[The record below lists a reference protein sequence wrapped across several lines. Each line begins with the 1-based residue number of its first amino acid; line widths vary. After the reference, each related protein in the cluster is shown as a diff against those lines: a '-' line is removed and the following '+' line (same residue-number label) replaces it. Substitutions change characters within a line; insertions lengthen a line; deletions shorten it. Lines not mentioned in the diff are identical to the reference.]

1 MTGRLDGFVHLF
13 LALGFVTSLFS
24 LQTLEGD
31 RSGSADAG
39 RTGGTRANGRG
50 GGKMRLSHSRSAVP
64 RTRETPRGGG
74 GRSRAGAARTE
85 RSGAGMPGAPAALRR
100 RAAAAGRCPPPRRV
114 PSRPRPPG
122 GAAAAERGG
131 GGAQSPRVAARGAA
145 EPRRGRAGPRRSEPS
160 RAAGRAQKRRARPR
174 PPGSRRRGRR
184 GLGGPG
190 LSAQRRRDG
199 RLPRGSQDAGGCA
212 AARSAGA
219 VGAAAA
225 VGGPGALLQRGRG
238 SPRGLPGSQRLLLR
252 VLGAAALPR
261 QHAVSPGA
269 VFKCRVHTNPDR
281 RCTELDMGRG
291 NSRGTLC
298 GKTCKEDRDDE
309 WMGVSLAR
317 QPKAGGSVLACAHR
331 WKNIYYETEY
341 ILPHG
346 FCNIIP
352 PNLQPNGRKLL
363 PCYEEYKK
371 KYGEEHGSCQAGIA
385 GFFTEELVIM
395 GAPGSYYWTGTVKVL
410 NLTDNTYYKLNDD
423 AVIARRYTYL
433 GYAVTAGHFSQPT
446 ATDIVGGAPQD
457 GGIGKVYIFRT
468 DRRSGS
474 LIKIFQASGKKMG
487 SYFGSS
493 LCAVDLNSDGLSDL
507 LVGAPMF
514 SEIRDEG
521 QVTVYIN
528 RGNGVLE
535 EQLVLDGDG
544 AYNAHFGES
553 MAALG
558 DIDDDGFPDVAIG
571 APKEDNYIGAVYI
584 YHGDASGIVPQ
595 YSMKLSGQT
604 INPMLQMFG
613 QSISGGIDMDGNGYP
628 DMTVGAF
635 LSDNVVLLRS
645 RPVITM
651 DISIFLPASI
661 NITAPQCHDGLQ
673 PVNCLNV
680 TACFRFSGKRVPG
693 EIGLNYNLT
702 ADVAKKEKSQQPRV
716 YFVTSGETA
725 GQITEKLQLSYM
737 QEKCEHYLA
746 YVKKR
751 VKDVIS
757 PIVFEAAYSLG
768 EHVIERGKE
777 DKELPA
783 LKPIL
788 RWKKGQKIAQRN
800 QTVFERNCQSDDCAA
815 DLKLQGKLLLSSVDD
830 RTAYLALGAV
840 RNISL
845 NISIS
850 NVGDDAYDTN
860 VFFNFSGELFFI
872 KMWQKEELGIACEL
886 LESDFLKCSV
896 GFPFMRS
903 KSRYEFSV
911 IFDTSHLSGQEE
923 MLTFLVTAQ
932 SGNLERTESLHDNTL
947 TLSVPLMHEV
957 DSSINGEVFPTS
969 FFYGDSVEASNF
981 VQLENHECL
990 FQSLNFTLQ
999 VYNAGPS
1006 TLPGAFLDI
1015 SFPNRLSATGAEIFH
1030 VQQMMVGQD
1039 KGSCSF
1045 HRNPSPCIVPQE
1057 NENIFHTIF
1066 AFFTKSGRKV
1076 LDCERPGRSC
1086 LIIRCNLSSLAKAE
1100 SCDISVYTLLNT
1112 EILKKDSSS
1121 VIQFVTRA
1129 RVRVDPDL
1137 RVVEVPNG
1145 SPEEKPVVF
1154 EALHNLEP
1162 RGYVVGWIIAI
1173 SLLVGILIFLLLA
1186 VLLWK
1191 MGFFRRRYKEII
1203 EAEKSRKENED
1214 SWDWVQK
1221 NQ

>member
-1 MTGRLDGFVHLF
+1 M
-13 LALGFVTSLFS
+13 
-24 LQTLEGD
+24 Q
-31 RSGSADAG
+31 AG
-39 RTGGTRANGRG
+39 RRSWARVLSALLWVALARCYNVDVGRPVVFQGPNGSFFGYSVLQHYHDSTRWV
-50 GGKMRLSHSRSAVP
+50 LV
-64 RTRETPRGGG
+64 
-74 GRSRAGAARTE
+74 
-85 RSGAGMPGAPAALRR
+85 GAPKAD
-100 RAAAAGRCPPPRRV
+100 
-114 PSRPRPPG
+114 SRYSTSI
-122 GAAAAERGG
+122 
-131 GGAQSPRVAARGAA
+131 Q
-145 EPRRGRAGPRRSEPS
+145 
-160 RAAGRAQKRRARPR
+160 
-174 PPGSRRRGRR
+174 
-184 GLGGPG
+184 
-190 LSAQRRRDG
+190 
-199 RLPRGSQDAGGCA
+199 
-212 AARSAGA
+212 
-219 VGAAAA
+219 
-225 VGGPGALLQRGRG
+225 
-238 SPRGLPGSQRLLLR
+238 
-252 VLGAAALPR
+252 
-261 QHAVSPGA
+261 SPGA

-291 NSRGTLC
+291 NSRGMLC

-352 PNLQPNGRKLL
+352 PNLQPSGRKLV

-446 ATDIVGGAPQD
+446 TTDVVGGAPQD

-474 LIKIFQASGKKMG
+474 LIKMFQASGKKMG

-528 RGNGVLE
+528 RGNGVLD
-535 EQLVLDGDG
+535 EQLILDGDG

-584 YHGDASGIVPQ
+584 YHGDANGIVPQ

-604 INPMLQMFG
+604 INPMLRMFG
-613 QSISGGIDMDGNGYP
+613 QSISGGVDMDGNGYP

-635 LSDNVVLLRS
+635 LSDHVVLLRS

-661 NITAPQCHDGLQ
+661 NITAPQCHDSLQ

-680 TACFRFSGKRVPG
+680 TTCFRFSGKHVPG

-716 YFVTSGETA
+716 YFVTSGEA
-725 GQITEKLQLSYM
+725 VGQITEKLELSYM
-737 QEKCEHYLA
+737 QEKCKHFLA
-746 YVKKR
+746 YVKRR

-757 PIVFEAAYSLG
+757 PIVFEASYSLG

-777 DKELPA
+777 DKELPP

-850 NVGDDAYDTN
+850 NIGDDAYDTN

-872 KMWQKEELGIACEL
+872 KMWQKEELGISCEL

-896 GFPFMRS
+896 EFPFMRS

-923 MLTFLVTAQ
+923 TLTFLVTAQ
-932 SGNLERTESLHDNTL
+932 SGNVERMESLHDNTL

-981 VQLENHECL
+981 VQLENHECR

-1039 KGSCSF
+1039 KGNCSF
-1045 HRNPSPCIVPQE
+1045 RRNRNPCVVPQE

-1100 SCDISVYTLLNT
+1100 SSEISIYTLLNT
-1112 EILKKDSSS
+1112 EILKKDISS

-1129 RVRVDPDL
+1129 RVQVDPDL

-1145 SPEEKPVVF
+1145 SPEEKTVVF

-1203 EAEKSRKENED
+1203 EAEKNRKETED

>member
-1 MTGRLDGFVHLF
+1 
-13 LALGFVTSLFS
+13 
-24 LQTLEGD
+24 
-31 RSGSADAG
+31 
-39 RTGGTRANGRG
+39 
-50 GGKMRLSHSRSAVP
+50 
-64 RTRETPRGGG
+64 
-74 GRSRAGAARTE
+74 
-85 RSGAGMPGAPAALRR
+85 MPGPQGKVKRSWFKVLVGLIAVAL
-100 RAAAAGRCPPPRRV
+100 AYSYNVDLDHPV
-114 PSRPRPPG
+114 VY
-122 GAAAAERGG
+122 
-131 GGAQSPRVAARGAA
+131 Q
-145 EPRRGRAGPRRSEPS
+145 GPN
-160 RAAGRAQKRRARPR
+160 
-174 PPGSRRRGRR
+174 GSFFGYSVLEHYYDNTRWV
-184 GLGGPG
+184 L
-190 LSAQRRRDG
+190 
-199 RLPRGSQDAGGCA
+199 
-212 AARSAGA
+212 
-219 VGAAAA
+219 VGAPKADSKYSAS
-225 VGGPGALLQRGRG
+225 VK
-238 SPRGLPGSQRLLLR
+238 
-252 VLGAAALPR
+252 
-261 QHAVSPGA
+261 SPGA
-269 VFKCRVHTNPDR
+269 VFKCRVHTNPER

-291 NSRGTLC
+291 NTQGTLC

-317 QPKAGGSVLACAHR
+317 QPKADGSVLACAHR

-341 ILPHG
+341 VLPHG

-352 PNLQPNGRKLL
+352 PNLHSNGRKLL

-395 GAPGSYYWTGTVKVL
+395 GAPGSFYWTGTVKVL
-410 NLTDNTYYKLNDD
+410 NLTDNTYFKLNDD

-446 ATDIVGGAPQD
+446 TTDVVGGAPQD

-468 DRRSGS
+468 DRQSGS

-493 LCAVDLNSDGLSDL
+493 LCAVDLNLDGLSDL

-535 EQLVLDGDG
+535 EQLVLNGDN

-553 MAALG
+553 MASLG
-558 DIDDDGFPDVAIG
+558 DIDDDGYSDVAIG
-571 APKEDNYIGAVYI
+571 SPKEDDYIGAVYI
-584 YHGDASGIVPQ
+584 YHGDAGGIVPQ

-604 INPMLQMFG
+604 INPTLRMFG
-613 QSISGGIDMDGNGYP
+613 QSISGGVDMDGNGYP
-628 DMTVGAF
+628 DVTIGAF
-635 LSDNVVLLRS
+635 MSDNVVLLRS

-673 PVNCLNV
+673 QVNCLNV
-680 TACFRFSGKRVPG
+680 TVCFRFNGKRVPG
-693 EIGLNYNLT
+693 EIGLNYILT

-716 YFVTSGETA
+716 YFVSSGETM
-725 GQITEKLQLSYM
+725 GQVLEQLQLSYM
-737 QEKCEHYLA
+737 REKCDHYLA
-746 YVKKR
+746 YVKRR

-768 EHVIERGKE
+768 EHVMGKE
-777 DKELPA
+777 EKELPA

-788 RWKKGQKIAQRN
+788 RWKKGEKIAQRN

-815 DLKLQGKLLLSSVDD
+815 DLKLQGKLLLSSVDEK
-830 RTAYLALGAV
+830 TPYLALGAV
-840 RNISL
+840 KNISL

-850 NVGDDAYDTN
+850 NIGDDAYDTN
-860 VFFNFSGELFFI
+860 VFFNFSRELFFI

-903 KSRYEFSV
+903 KSKYEFSV
-911 IFDTSHLSGQEE
+911 IFDTSHLSGEE
-923 MLTFLVTAQ
+923 EFLTFLVMAQ
-932 SGNLERTESLHDNTL
+932 SGNLEHSESLHDNTL

-957 DSSINGEVFPTS
+957 DSSITGTVSPTS
-969 FFYGDSVEASNF
+969 FFYGGSVERSNF
-981 VQLENHECL
+981 VQLENYECL
-990 FQSLNFTLQ
+990 FQPLNFTLQ
-999 VYNAGPS
+999 VYNTGPS
-1006 TLPGAFLDI
+1006 TLPESFVEIL
-1015 SFPNRLSATGAEIFH
+1015 FPNRLSASGAETFH
-1030 VQQMMVGQD
+1030 IQQMMVAQE
-1039 KGSCSF
+1039 KGNCSF
-1045 HRNPSPCIVPQE
+1045 QKNPNPCVIPQE
-1057 NENIFHTIF
+1057 NDNIFHTIF

-1076 LDCERPGRSC
+1076 LDCERPGRPC
-1086 LIIRCNLSSLAKAE
+1086 LIVRCNLSSLAKAE
-1100 SCDISVYTLLNT
+1100 SRNIDVYMLLNT

-1129 RVRVDPDL
+1129 KVRVDTTL
-1137 RVVEVPNG
+1137 RIVQVSNG
-1145 SPEEKPVVF
+1145 NTEDPKVVF
-1154 EALHNLEP
+1154 EALHNLEA

-1203 EAEKSRKENED
+1203 EAEKNRKENEN

>member
-1 MTGRLDGFVHLF
+1 VL
-13 LALGFVTSLFS
+13 
-24 LQTLEGD
+24 
-31 RSGSADAG
+31 
-39 RTGGTRANGRG
+39 
-50 GGKMRLSHSRSAVP
+50 
-64 RTRETPRGGG
+64 
-74 GRSRAGAARTE
+74 AGAPKAE
-85 RSGAGMPGAPAALRR
+85 
-100 RAAAAGRCPPPRRV
+100 
-114 PSRPRPPG
+114 SRYSTSV
-122 GAAAAERGG
+122 
-131 GGAQSPRVAARGAA
+131 Q
-145 EPRRGRAGPRRSEPS
+145 
-160 RAAGRAQKRRARPR
+160 
-174 PPGSRRRGRR
+174 
-184 GLGGPG
+184 
-190 LSAQRRRDG
+190 
-199 RLPRGSQDAGGCA
+199 
-212 AARSAGA
+212 
-219 VGAAAA
+219 
-225 VGGPGALLQRGRG
+225 
-238 SPRGLPGSQRLLLR
+238 
-252 VLGAAALPR
+252 
-261 QHAVSPGA
+261 SPGA

-298 GKTCKEDRDDE
+298 GKTCREDRDDE

-317 QPKAGGSVLACAHR
+317 QPKAGGSVLVSPLISLISLKPLLLSDSNAKHIR
-331 WKNIYYETEY
+331 INV
-341 ILPHG
+341 
-346 FCNIIP
+346 F
-352 PNLQPNGRKLL
+352 GRMTVVCFV
-363 PCYEEYKK
+363 PFSHPEYKK

-446 ATDIVGGAPQD
+446 TTDIVGGAPQD

-571 APKEDNYIGAVYI
+571 APKEDNYVGAVYI
-584 YHGDASGIVPQ
+584 YHGDANGIVPQ

-604 INPMLQMFG
+604 INPMLRMFG
-613 QSISGGIDMDGNGYP
+613 QSISGGVDMDGNGYP

-651 DISIFLPASI
+651 DISIFLPVSI

-673 PVNCLNV
+673 LVNCLNV

-693 EIGLNYNLT
+693 EIDLNYNLT

-923 MLTFLVTAQ
+923 TLTFLVTAQ

-957 DSSINGEVFPTS
+957 DSSISGEVFPTS

-981 VQLENHECL
+981 IQLENHECL

-999 VYNAGPS
+999 VKRILIL
-1006 TLPGAFLDI
+1006 TAFLLD
-1015 SFPNRLSATGAEIFH
+1015 STFWFC
-1030 VQQMMVGQD
+1030 VGQD

-1045 HRNPSPCIVPQE
+1045 HRNRSPCVVPQA

-1100 SCDISVYTLLNT
+1100 SCDISIYTLLNT

-1129 RVRVDPDL
+1129 RVRVDPGL

>member
-1 MTGRLDGFVHLF
+1 M
-13 LALGFVTSLFS
+13 A
-24 LQTLEGD
+24 
-31 RSGSADAG
+31 AG
-39 RTGGTRANGRG
+39 PRG
-50 GGKMRLSHSRSAVP
+50 
-64 RTRETPRGGG
+64 TPRG
-74 GRSRAGAARTE
+74 
-85 RSGAGMPGAPAALRR
+85 
-100 RAAAAGRCPPPRRV
+100 AAAGGDKDGAFRIRDARVRRGARRSTSCPPAG
-114 PSRPRPPG
+114 PPLPAGGSG
-122 GAAAAERGG
+122 GALPGPAAARGSRGSGAERP
-131 GGAQSPRVAARGAA
+131 GAQSPRVAARGAA
-145 EPRRGRAGPRRSEPS
+145 EPRRGRAGPRRAPPRGGHKSAAPG
-160 RAAGRAQKRRARPR
+160 RAAGELGSAGRGSALSGAGTGGCPGARRMPAAA
-174 PPGSRRRGRR
+174 RRRGARVLWALLWVALAR
-184 GLGGPG
+184 CYNVDVGRPVVFQGPN
-190 LSAQRRRDG
+190 
-199 RLPRGSQDAGGCA
+199 GSFFGYSVLQHYHDST
-212 AARSAGA
+212 RWVL
-219 VGAAAA
+219 VGAPKAESKYSTS
-225 VGGPGALLQRGRG
+225 VQ
-238 SPRGLPGSQRLLLR
+238 
-252 VLGAAALPR
+252 
-261 QHAVSPGA
+261 SPGA

-410 NLTDNTYYKLNDD
+410 NLTDNMYYKLNDD

-446 ATDIVGGAPQD
+446 TTDVVGGAPQD

-535 EQLVLDGDG
+535 EQVVLGGDS

-584 YHGDASGIVPQ
+584 YHGDANGIVPQ

-604 INPMLQMFG
+604 INPMLRMFG
-613 QSISGGIDMDGNGYP
+613 QSISGGVDMDGNGYP

-635 LSDNVVLLRS
+635 LSDHVVLLRS
-645 RPVITM
+645 RPVITV

-716 YFVTSGETA
+716 YFVTSGETL

-746 YVKKR
+746 YVK
-751 VKDVIS
+751 
-757 PIVFEAAYSLG
+757 
-768 EHVIERGKE
+768 
-777 DKELPA
+777 
-783 LKPIL
+783 
-788 RWKKGQKIAQRN
+788 
-800 QTVFERNCQSDDCAA
+800 
-815 DLKLQGKLLLSSVDD
+815 
-830 RTAYLALGAV
+830 
-840 RNISL
+840 
-845 NISIS
+845 
-850 NVGDDAYDTN
+850 
-860 VFFNFSGELFFI
+860 
-872 KMWQKEELGIACEL
+872 
-886 LESDFLKCSV
+886 
-896 GFPFMRS
+896 
-903 KSRYEFSV
+903 
-911 IFDTSHLSGQEE
+911 
-923 MLTFLVTAQ
+923 
-932 SGNLERTESLHDNTL
+932 
-947 TLSVPLMHEV
+947 
-957 DSSINGEVFPTS
+957 
-969 FFYGDSVEASNF
+969 
-981 VQLENHECL
+981 
-990 FQSLNFTLQ
+990 
-999 VYNAGPS
+999 
-1006 TLPGAFLDI
+1006 
-1015 SFPNRLSATGAEIFH
+1015 
-1030 VQQMMVGQD
+1030 
-1039 KGSCSF
+1039 
-1045 HRNPSPCIVPQE
+1045 
-1057 NENIFHTIF
+1057 
-1066 AFFTKSGRKV
+1066 
-1076 LDCERPGRSC
+1076 
-1086 LIIRCNLSSLAKAE
+1086 
-1100 SCDISVYTLLNT
+1100 
-1112 EILKKDSSS
+1112 
-1121 VIQFVTRA
+1121 
-1129 RVRVDPDL
+1129 
-1137 RVVEVPNG
+1137 
-1145 SPEEKPVVF
+1145 
-1154 EALHNLEP
+1154 
-1162 RGYVVGWIIAI
+1162 
-1173 SLLVGILIFLLLA
+1173 
-1186 VLLWK
+1186 
-1191 MGFFRRRYKEII
+1191 
-1203 EAEKSRKENED
+1203 
-1214 SWDWVQK
+1214 
-1221 NQ
+1221 

>member
-1 MTGRLDGFVHLF
+1 M
-13 LALGFVTSLFS
+13 
-24 LQTLEGD
+24 
-31 RSGSADAG
+31 
-39 RTGGTRANGRG
+39 
-50 GGKMRLSHSRSAVP
+50 
-64 RTRETPRGGG
+64 
-74 GRSRAGAARTE
+74 
-85 RSGAGMPGAPAALRR
+85 PAA
-100 RAAAAGRCPPPRRV
+100 
-114 PSRPRPPG
+114 
-122 GAAAAERGG
+122 
-131 GGAQSPRVAARGAA
+131 
-145 EPRRGRAGPRRSEPS
+145 
-160 RAAGRAQKRRARPR
+160 
-174 PPGSRRRGRR
+174 RRRGVRVLWPLLWVALVR
-184 GLGGPG
+184 CYNVDVGRPVVFQGPN
-190 LSAQRRRDG
+190 
-199 RLPRGSQDAGGCA
+199 GSFFGYSVLQHYHDST
-212 AARSAGA
+212 RWVL
-219 VGAAAA
+219 VGAPKAESKYSTS
-225 VGGPGALLQRGRG
+225 VQ
-238 SPRGLPGSQRLLLR
+238 
-252 VLGAAALPR
+252 
-261 QHAVSPGA
+261 SPGA

-291 NSRGTLC
+291 NSRGTPC

-352 PNLQPNGRKLL
+352 PNLQSNGRQLL

-423 AVIARRYTYL
+423 TVIARRYTYL

-446 ATDIVGGAPQD
+446 TTDIVGGAPQD

-474 LIKIFQASGKKMG
+474 LIKIFQASGKK
-487 SYFGSS
+487 
-493 LCAVDLNSDGLSDL
+493 
-507 LVGAPMF
+507 
-514 SEIRDEG
+514 
-521 QVTVYIN
+521 
-528 RGNGVLE
+528 GVLE
-535 EQLVLDGDG
+535 EQLILDGDN
-544 AYNAHFGES
+544 AYNAHFGETI
-553 MAALG
+553 ATLG

-571 APKEDNYIGAVYI
+571 APKEDNYVGAVYI
-584 YHGDASGIVPQ
+584 YHGDSNGIIPQ

-604 INPMLQMFG
+604 INPKLRMFG
-613 QSISGGIDMDGNGYP
+613 QSISGGVDMDSNGYP

-645 RPVITM
+645 RPVITV
-651 DISIFLPASI
+651 DISIFLPVSI

-680 TACFRFSGKRVPG
+680 TACFRFSGKHVPG

-702 ADVAKKEKSQQPRV
+702 ADVAKKEKSHQPRV

-751 VKDVIS
+751 VEDVIS
-757 PIVFEAAYSLG
+757 PIVFEAAYSLW
-768 EHVIERGKE
+768 EHVIEGGKE

-815 DLKLQGKLLLSSVDD
+815 DLKLHGKLLLSSVDD

-845 NISIS
+845 NIFIS
-850 NVGDDAYDTN
+850 NIGDDAYDTN

-872 KMWQKEELGIACEL
+872 KMWQKQSSFSPQIYHLMFFFIFLQEELGIACEL

-903 KSRYEFSV
+903 NSRYEFSV

-923 MLTFLVTAQ
+923 TLTFLVTAQ
-932 SGNLERTESLHDNTL
+932 SGNLERSESLHDNIL

-957 DSSINGEVFPTS
+957 ASSINGEVFPTS

-990 FQSLNFTLQ
+990 FQSLNFSLQ

-1015 SFPNRLSATGAEIFH
+1015 SFPNRLSATGDEIFH
-1030 VQQMMVGQD
+1030 IQQMMVGQD

-1045 HRNPSPCIVPQE
+1045 HRNHSPCVVPQE

-1086 LIIRCNLSSLAKAE
+1086 LIIHCNLSSLPKAE
-1100 SCDISVYTLLNT
+1100 SCDISIYMLLNT

-1129 RVRVDPDL
+1129 RLRMDGDL
-1137 RVVEVPNG
+1137 RVVEVPSG
-1145 SPEEKPVVF
+1145 SPQEKSVVF

-1203 EAEKSRKENED
+1203 EAEKSKKENED
-1214 SWDWVQK
+1214 SWNWVQK

>member
-1 MTGRLDGFVHLF
+1 VLV
-13 LALGFVTSLFS
+13 
-24 LQTLEGD
+24 
-31 RSGSADAG
+31 
-39 RTGGTRANGRG
+39 
-50 GGKMRLSHSRSAVP
+50 
-64 RTRETPRGGG
+64 
-74 GRSRAGAARTE
+74 
-85 RSGAGMPGAPAALRR
+85 GAPK
-100 RAAAAGRCPPPRRV
+100 
-114 PSRPRPPG
+114 
-122 GAAAAERGG
+122 AESKYSTSV
-131 GGAQSPRVAARGAA
+131 QSPGT
-145 EPRRGRAGPRRSEPS
+145 
-160 RAAGRAQKRRARPR
+160 
-174 PPGSRRRGRR
+174 
-184 GLGGPG
+184 
-190 LSAQRRRDG
+190 
-199 RLPRGSQDAGGCA
+199 
-212 AARSAGA
+212 
-219 VGAAAA
+219 
-225 VGGPGALLQRGRG
+225 
-238 SPRGLPGSQRLLLR
+238 
-252 VLGAAALPR
+252 
-261 QHAVSPGA
+261 

-291 NSRGTLC
+291 NSRGMLC

-352 PNLQPNGRKLL
+352 PNLQPSGRRLL

-410 NLTDNTYYKLNDD
+410 NLTDNMYYKLNDD

-446 ATDIVGGAPQD
+446 TTDVVGGAPQD

-514 SEIRDEG
+514 SELRDEG

-535 EQLVLDGDG
+535 EQLVLNGDS

-553 MAALG
+553 MASLG

-584 YHGDASGIVPQ
+584 YHGDANGIVPQ

-604 INPMLQMFG
+604 ISPMLRMFG
-613 QSISGGIDMDGNGYP
+613 QSISGGVDMDGNGYP

-680 TACFRFSGKRVPG
+680 TACFRFSGKHVPG
-693 EIGLNYNLT
+693 EIGNVPSPNWGVGIPAGRCGRSLLPVCSVVVIELLADLMYIKICLNKN
-702 ADVAKKEKSQQPRV
+702 
-716 YFVTSGETA
+716 VTG
-725 GQITEKLQLSYM
+725 KFYVCFLLQR
-737 QEKCEHYLA
+737 
-746 YVKKR
+746 R

-768 EHVIERGKE
+768 EHAIERGKE
-777 DKELPA
+777 EKELPA

-845 NISIS
+845 NVSIS
-850 NVGDDAYDTN
+850 NIGDDAYDTN

-923 MLTFLVTAQ
+923 TLTFLVTAQ

-981 VQLENHECL
+981 VRLENHACL

-1006 TLPGAFLDI
+1006 TLPAAFLDI

-1030 VQQMMVGQD
+1030 VQHMMVGQD

-1045 HRNPSPCIVPQE
+1045 QKNPSPCVIPQE

-1100 SCDISVYTLLNT
+1100 SCDISIYTLLNT

-1129 RVRVDPDL
+1129 KVRVDPAL

-1203 EAEKSRKENED
+1203 EAEKNRKENED

>member
-1 MTGRLDGFVHLF
+1 MP
-13 LALGFVTSLFS
+13 
-24 LQTLEGD
+24 E
-31 RSGSADAG
+31 
-39 RTGGTRANGRG
+39 
-50 GGKMRLSHSRSAVP
+50 
-64 RTRETPRGGG
+64 
-74 GRSRAGAARTE
+74 AR
-85 RSGAGMPGAPAALRR
+85 
-100 RAAAAGRCPPPRRV
+100 
-114 PSRPRPPG
+114 
-122 GAAAAERGG
+122 
-131 GGAQSPRVAARGAA
+131 QRGA
-145 EPRRGRAGPRRSEPS
+145 RV
-160 RAAGRAQKRRARPR
+160 
-174 PPGSRRRGRR
+174 
-184 GLGGPG
+184 LWT
-190 LSAQRRRDG
+190 L
-199 RLPRGSQDAGGCA
+199 LW
-212 AARSAGA
+212 
-219 VGAAAA
+219 AAA
-225 VGGPGALLQRGRG
+225 VRCYNVDVGRPVIFRGPNGSFFGYSVLQHYHDSTRWVLVGAPKAESKYSTSVQ
-238 SPRGLPGSQRLLLR
+238 
-252 VLGAAALPR
+252 
-261 QHAVSPGA
+261 SPGA

-291 NSRGTLC
+291 NSRGMLC

-352 PNLQPNGRKLL
+352 PNLQSKGRKLL

-446 ATDIVGGAPQD
+446 TTDIVGGAPQD

-468 DRRSGS
+468 DRQSGS

-528 RGNGVLE
+528 
-535 EQLVLDGDG
+535 
-544 AYNAHFGES
+544 
-553 MAALG
+553 
-558 DIDDDGFPDVAIG
+558 
-571 APKEDNYIGAVYI
+571 
-584 YHGDASGIVPQ
+584 
-595 YSMKLSGQT
+595 KLSGQT
-604 INPMLQMFG
+604 INPKLRMFG
-613 QSISGGIDMDGNGYP
+613 QSISGGVDMDSNGYP

-651 DISIFLPASI
+651 DITIFLPISI

-680 TACFRFSGKRVPG
+680 TACFRFSGKHVPG

-702 ADVAKKEKSQQPRV
+702 ADVVKKEKSQQPRV

-725 GQITEKLQLSYM
+725 GQITEKLQLSFM

-751 VKDVIS
+751 IKDVIS
-757 PIVFEAAYSLG
+757 PIVFEASYSLG
-768 EHVIERGKE
+768 EHAIERGKE
-777 DKELPA
+777 DKELTA

-815 DLKLQGKLLLSSVDD
+815 DLKLRGKLLLSGVDD

-845 NISIS
+845 NIFIS
-850 NVGDDAYDTN
+850 NTGDDAYDTN

-872 KMWQKEELGIACEL
+872 KMVQKEELGIACEL

-911 IFDTSHLSGQEE
+911 IFDTSHLTGQEE
-923 MLTFLVTAQ
+923 TLTFLVTAQ
-932 SGNLERTESLHDNTL
+932 SGNLERTECLHDNTL
-947 TLSVPLMHEV
+947 ILSMPLMHEV

-969 FFYGDSVEASNF
+969 FFYGDSVAASNF

-1015 SFPNRLSATGAEIFH
+1015 SIPNRLSATGAEIFH
-1030 VQQMMVGQD
+1030 IQQMMVGQD

-1045 HRNPSPCIVPQE
+1045 RRNHSPCVVPQE

-1086 LIIRCNLSSLAKAE
+1086 LVVHCNISSLPKAE
-1100 SCDISVYTLLNT
+1100 SCDINIYMLLNT

-1129 RVRVDPDL
+1129 RLQVDHDL

-1145 SPEEKPVVF
+1145 NPGEKPVVF

-1214 SWDWVQK
+1214 SWNWVQK